1 MLSNDSASKSQQSSS
16 LAGPKA
22 GGAEV
27 PPMRSDDHIDVGPGG
42 GGTVNDPPP
51 ADNRPPSGIADLDY
65 LA

>member
-1 MLSNDSASKSQQSSS
+1 MVNKDQSQPSSS
-16 LAGPKA
+16 PADPKA
-22 GGAEV
+22 GAAD
-27 PPMRSDDHIDVGPGG
+27 SIAQNSIDVASDG